1 MAIILRL
8 DKGSELTFA
17 EVDGNFSSLFYSA
30 NLVGTNLNFY
40 TYPNVLA
47 STVDLSGIPGI
58 GGIEVQDDGSTIVNS
73 ATGMNFIGSGVTVT
87 PNGNIANVTFTGGG
101 DIYTLVAGAKVG
113 DSVPLNLDALAGAD
127 STVNLTEGTNVTL
140 TQTSATEITIDAAGA
155 NLVQELTSNQNVGGI
170 TDGEVFS
177 AGSTIEALLR
187 DMLITY
193 QEPNLS
199 SLTVRLST
207 STISNADRDVGDSFT
222 CDNSTFNATV
232 DNPNGNYPENSILQI
247 TNADGGTIN
256 ITGPTTLVASNTIT
270 YSSTETINR
279 ATTNGTVIFKVTTES
294 QTTSDTQTI
303 SRNYPFKWRN
313 YLLATSVDLITPV
326 TLQTALD
333 DAAVVIQEP
342 FDTNRSWTA
351 TATAANNT
359 GTNYTYIVYP
369 SSYGDLSNIIQDG
382 SLPVLTAFTKLT
394 DQSANNNQGS
404 SQTWRIYKS
413 NAPGAFA
420 LGTTLAIT

>member
-17 EVDGNFSSLFYSA
+17 EVDGNFSSLFYSGSL
-30 NLVGTNLNFY
+30 NGTDLSFY

-47 STVDLSGIPGI
+47 QTFDLSVIPGF
-58 GGIEVQDDGSTIVNS
+58 GGIDVQDDGSTIVNS
-73 ATGMNFIGSGVTVT
+73 ATGMNFIGNGITVT
-87 PNGNIANVTFTGGG
+87 PNGNTANVTFTGGG

-177 AGSTIEALLR
+177 AGSRIEALLR

-193 QEPNLS
+193 H
-199 SLTVRLST
+199 
-207 STISNADRDVGDSFT
+207 
-222 CDNSTFNATV
+222 
-232 DNPNGNYPENSILQI
+232 PNGNYPENSILQI

-313 YLLATSVDLITPV
+313 YLLATSVDLISSV